1 MPMNRYLEQYKAKQC
16 TVDDA
21 LAAIR
26 DGDFVA
32 TSGGVNAPLLFYKN
46 LHRIAPRLRKV
57 LTSFTEPHIKKG
69 ILNFWTAWNAKRRYI
84 PCPALFSPVMSGNI
98 YGRAMWTMC
107 QPTTTARG
115 AR

>member
-32 TSGGVNAPLLFYKN
+32 TSGGVNAPLLFI
-46 LHRIAPRLRKV
+46 RTSTGLRPGSGKV
-57 LTSFTEPHIKKG
+57 LTSFTEPHIK
-69 ILNFWTAWNAKRRYI
+69 
-84 PCPALFSPVMSGNI
+84 
-98 YGRAMWTMC
+98 
-107 QPTTTARG
+107 RG
-115 AR
+115 F

>member
-32 TSGGVNAPLLFYKN
+32 TSGGVNA
-46 LHRIAPRLRKV
+46 V
-57 LTSFTEPHIKKG
+57 L
-69 ILNFWTAWNAKRRYI
+69 
-84 PCPALFSPVMSGNI
+84 
-98 YGRAMWTMC
+98 
-107 QPTTTARG
+107 
-115 AR
+115 

>member
-46 LHRIAPRLRKV
+46 LHRIAPRLREGFDFFYGTTYKKGDFEF
-57 LTSFTEPHIKKG
+57 LNFADGKRFCGGICFTEG
-69 ILNFWTAWNAKRRYI
+69 GFYCILEIGKMR
-84 PCPALFSPVMSGNI
+84 L
-98 YGRAMWTMC
+98 
-107 QPTTTARG
+107 
-115 AR
+115 